1 MGARFDK
8 SRFFHDAMKFQM
20 VKSAPTIPTSDLN
33 VSQKVPE
40 HTVESTDASP
50 KEETEFDP
58 KAEIREQRKARK
70 RKLKTPKQINSLKKE
85 EINLKRKS
93 NRIHVQGSDVPPP
106 AETFEEMAELYN
118 MKDDLIANIRTR
130 GYTSP
135 TAIQMQAIPLMLNK
149 REILACA
156 PTGSG
161 KTAAFLVP
169 IIHTLDAPQ
178 KKGFRAVIVAP
189 TRELANQI
197 HRECVKLSEGRGLR
211 CHVIE
216 NVTKAAQKFG
226 PKSSQRFDILVTT
239 PNRLVHLLEQEP
251 PAISLKNVEWLVV
264 DESDKLF
271 EAGHQGFR
279 DQLGAIYRACDSQQI
294 RRAFFSA
301 TFAYDVEEW
310 CKLNLDNVVM
320 LTVGQKNS
328 ATELVDQ
335 SLVFVGTEGGK
346 LMAFRNLIVEGLT
359 PPVLVFVQTK
369 ERAKELYTELV
380 YDGINVDVIHAERT
394 QLQRDNVVKCFRA
407 GQIWVLIC
415 TELMGRGI
423 DFKGVNLVINYD
435 FPTSAISY
443 IHRIGRT
450 GRAGRTG
457 KAVTFFTEADSVYLR
472 SIAQVMRNSGCEVPD
487 YMLELRKTSKSNKK
501 KLAQKVPARK
511 RISTELPMDKKRRER
526 RQKRQ
531 RRAEKAK
538 SLANGQGPLPKKHK
552 TAAADS

>member
-1 MGARFDK
+1 MDAHDLFRRLSAGAKFDK
-8 SRFFHDAMKFQM
+8 RRFIQDATKFQM
-20 VKSAPTIPTSDLN
+20 VKAAASAPELDLKAA
-33 VSQKVPE
+33 QKEPE
-40 HTVESTDASP
+40 ATAEPADAKVE
-50 KEETEFDP
+50 EEIEIDP
-58 KAEIREQRKARK
+58 KAEIREERKARK
-70 RKLKTPKQINSLKKE
+70 RKLKTPKQINALKKE
-85 EINLKRKS
+85 EINQKRKS
-93 NRIHVQGSDVPPP
+93 NRIHVQGSDVPAPT
-106 AETFEEMAELYN
+106 ETFEEMVKLYD
-118 MKDDLIANIRTR
+118 MKEDLISNIQAR
-130 GYTSP
+130 GYSSP
-135 TAIQMQAIPLMLNK
+135 TPIQMQAIPLMMNK

-169 IIHTLDAPQ
+169 LIHCLDTPQ

-216 NVTKAAQKFG
+216 NTAKAIQKFG

-251 PAISLKNVEWLVV
+251 AGISLKNVEWLIV

-271 EAGHQGFR
+271 EEGHQGFR
-279 DQLGAIYRACDSQQI
+279 DQLGAIYRACDSSQI

-328 ATELVDQ
+328 ATETIDQ
-335 SLVFVGTEGGK
+335 NLVFVGTEGGK
-346 LMAFRNLIVEGLT
+346 LLAFRNLIVEGLN

-369 ERAKELYTELV
+369 ERAKELYAELV

-394 QLQRDNVVKCFRA
+394 QTQRDNIVKCFRA

-435 FPTSAISY
+435 FPPSAISY

-472 SIAQVMRNSGCEVPD
+472 R
-487 YMLELRKTSKSNKK
+487 
-501 KLAQKVPARK
+501 
-511 RISTELPMDKKRRER
+511 
-526 RQKRQ
+526 
-531 RRAEKAK
+531 
-538 SLANGQGPLPKKHK
+538 
-552 TAAADS
+552 

>member
-1 MGARFDK
+1 VGAKFDK
-8 SRFFHDAMKFQM
+8 GRFFHDAMKFQM
-20 VKSAPTIPTSDLN
+20 VKSTTSTAAPELEAAKKECEPTA
-33 VSQKVPE
+33 
-40 HTVESTDASP
+40 ESANTNIE
-50 KEETEFDP
+50 EETEVDP
-58 KAEIREQRKARK
+58 RAEIREQRKARK
-70 RKLKTPKQINSLKKE
+70 RKLKTPKQIAALKKE
-85 EINLKRKS
+85 ETNQKRKS
-93 NRIHVQGSDVPPP
+93 HRIHVQGSDVPPP
-106 AETFEEMAELYN
+106 AETFEDMVELYK
-118 MKDDLIANIRTR
+118 MKEDLISNIRAR

-135 TAIQMQAIPLMLNK
+135 TAIQMQAIPLMMNR

-169 IIHTLDAPQ
+169 IIHCLDTPQ

-216 NVTKAAQKFG
+216 NVSKAIQKFG

-251 PAISLKNVEWLVV
+251 PGISLKNVEWLVV

-271 EAGHQGFR
+271 EEGHQGFR
-279 DQLGAIYRACDSQQI
+279 DQLGTIYRACDSHQI

-301 TFAYDVEEW
+301 TFAHDVEEW
-310 CKLNLDNVVM
+310 CRLNLDNVVM

-346 LMAFRNLIVEGLT
+346 LMAFRNLIVEGLN

-369 ERAKELYTELV
+369 ERAKELYAELV

-435 FPTSAISY
+435 FPPSAISY

-472 SIAQVMRNSGCEVPD
+472 SIAQVMRNSGCEVPE
-487 YMLELRKTSKSNKK
+487 YMLQMRKTSKSNKK
-501 KLAQKVPARK
+501 KLAQKVPSRK

-526 RQKRQ
+526 RQKRL

-538 SLANGQGPLPKKHK
+538 NLVAVQGPASKKAK
-552 TAAADS
+552 TDATDS